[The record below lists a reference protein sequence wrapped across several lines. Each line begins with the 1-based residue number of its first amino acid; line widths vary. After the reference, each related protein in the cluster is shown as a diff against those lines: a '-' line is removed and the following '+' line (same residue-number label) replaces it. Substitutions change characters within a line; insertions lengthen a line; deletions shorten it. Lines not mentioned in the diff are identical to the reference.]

1 MREWIVGRNPV
12 YEVMRAGRRHAFRV
26 SIAEG
31 AQEKGRLAEIRQIAA
46 TRKIPVERVP
56 RQRLDGLGEG
66 HQGAAVE
73 VNGYPYSDLA
83 AIQALAARRGEPP
96 FLLLLDALQDPQNL
110 GALLRTAEITGVH
123 GVLLPLRQTATITP
137 AVVSASS
144 GASEHLL
151 VAQANLAQA
160 IAGLKEAG
168 VWVIGLESG
177 PEAQPPG
184 HVRLDGPIALVVGSE
199 GQGMRALVRDSCDLL
214 LRLPMRGKIES
225 LNAAVAGSI
234 ALYLAWQARGFAG
247 QKIPGSDQGSPSGED
262 FG

>member
-1 MREWIVGRNPV
+1 
-12 YEVMRAGRRHAFRV
+12 MRAGRRHAFLV
-26 SIAEG
+26 IIAEG
-31 AQEKGRLAEIRQIAA
+31 AQEKGRLAEIRQLAA
-46 TRKIPVERVP
+46 ARKIPVERVA

-66 HQGAAVE
+66 HQGAALE
-73 VNGYPYSDLA
+73 VNDYPYSTLA
-83 AIQALAARRGEPP
+83 DMLALAARRGEPP

-110 GALLRTAEITGVH
+110 GTLLRTAEITGVH
-123 GVLLPLRQTATITP
+123 GVLLPFRQTATITP

-151 VAQANLAQA
+151 VAQANLAQS

-168 VWVIGLESG
+168 VWGIGLEGG
-177 PEAQPPG
+177 PLAQPPG
-184 HVRLDGPIALVVGSE
+184 RVHLDGPLALVVGNE
-199 GQGMRALVRDSCDLL
+199 GQGMRSLVRDSCDLL

-247 QKIPGSDQGSPSGED
+247 QFIPGEVPGDEPG
-262 FG
+262 